1 MPRYRATITVPVPPG
16 EAFAFVSDFRN
27 AATWDPRVS
36 GAEKEPPGPVAVG
49 TRFRLYSP
57 LPGPLAAKELE
68 LPYEVTELS
77 PGERIVLVGKTLLL
91 RYRDE
96 IACAPATAPAAS
108 GDSTRLSYDAV
119 LRLRGPLA
127 LADPL
132 LRRFFRRV
140 GDEAVAGIA
149 RALAAEATRRR
160 EGGTA
165 ARVPDLSRGVTP
177 EAVAAIVAMDDRPV
191 LRNLL
196 ITESY
201 HRIARRLGAMLGG
214 EDVNWCAYAAWAS
227 KTAGVFVREEELH
240 GGLRRVLLS
249 KAPLRRRLRE
259 LHRALTAAEPGAT
272 IYADGDLG
280 PILELTGEIARYIRA
295 GNREVF
301 AELGGAFAAF
311 TEELEGVRE
320 PEPARLEAFLDRFH
334 PGESRP
340 DTVELRDGEAV
351 PAGAACGGAG
361 GGAGGQDLLREA
373 MRAYHDALFETD
385 PKRKAELVLLGSALG
400 GLHEQIRLDPY
411 IRGALDAPVDE
422 LFYSR
427 QNDALAER
435 LGRKTLGEAVQRVL
449 HRHARRLGEELMEAV
464 REVSTFYLMRMQVPG
479 QVLELGEDLPAPA
492 SRRLYPP
499 ALDPIEHPELVA
511 ALERFGAYPLAV
523 SAPGGWLGVKHRV
536 RRAALALA
544 VALRLRPPVA
554 FGSAARDWT
563 DLAERMR
570 YIFVYFRSRQ
580 REARL
585 MEPPFTPEQTA
596 SILEGHVPRGPL

>member
-16 EAFAFVSDFRN
+16 EAFGFVSDFRN
-27 AATWDPRVS
+27 AGEWDPRVS

-57 LPGPLAAKELE
+57 LPGPLAAKEIE

-77 PGERIVLVGKTLLL
+77 PGERIVLVGETRLL

-96 IACAPATAPAAS
+96 IAFAPAGAGGA
-108 GDSTRLSYDAV
+108 TRLSYDAL
-119 LRLRGPLA
+119 LRLRGPLGVF
-127 LADPL
+127 DPF
-132 LRRFFRRV
+132 LRRFFRKV
-140 GDEAVAGIA
+140 GDEAVAGIG
-149 RALAAEATRRR
+149 RALAAEARRRR
-160 EGGTA
+160 EGGAA

-227 KTAGVFVREEELH
+227 KTAGVFLREEELH
-240 GGLRRVLLS
+240 VGLRRMLLA

-259 LHRALTAAEPGAT
+259 LHRALTAADPEAT

-280 PILELTGEIARYIRA
+280 PILELTGEIARFIRA

-301 AELGGAFAAF
+301 AELGSAFAAF
-311 TEELEGVRE
+311 TEEFEGVRE
-320 PEPARLEAFLDRFH
+320 ADPARLEAFLDRFH

-340 DTVELRDGEAV
+340 DTVELRGSEVV
-351 PAGAACGGAG
+351 PVDSAG

-385 PKRKAELVLLGSALG
+385 PKRQAELVLLGSALG
-400 GLHEQIRLDPY
+400 GLHEQTRLDPY

-435 LGRKTLGEAVQRVL
+435 LGRKTLGEAVQGVL

-479 QVLELGEDLPAPA
+479 QVLELGEDLPAPS
-492 SRRLYPP
+492 SRRLYPA
-499 ALDPIEHPELVA
+499 ALDPIEHPELAA
-511 ALERFGAYPLAV
+511 ALGRFGAYPLAV
-523 SAPGGWLGVKHRV
+523 AAPGGWLGVKHRA
-536 RRAALALA
+536 RRAALALL

-554 FGSAARDWT
+554 FGSAARDWS
-563 DLAERMR
+563 DLTERMR

>member
-1 MPRYRATITVPVPPG
+1 MASDRARTDVP
-16 EAFAFVSDFRN
+16 E
-27 AATWDPRVS
+27 
-36 GAEKEPPGPVAVG
+36 EP
-49 TRFRLYSP
+49 
-57 LPGPLAAKELE
+57 
-68 LPYEVTELS
+68 
-77 PGERIVLVGKTLLL
+77 
-91 RYRDE
+91 
-96 IACAPATAPAAS
+96 
-108 GDSTRLSYDAV
+108 
-119 LRLRGPLA
+119 
-127 LADPL
+127 
-132 LRRFFRRV
+132 
-140 GDEAVAGIA
+140 
-149 RALAAEATRRR
+149 
-160 EGGTA
+160 

-214 EDVNWCAYAAWAS
+214 EDVSWSAYAAWAS
-227 KTAGVFVREEELH
+227 KAAGAFIREEELH
-240 GGLRRVLLS
+240 VGLRRLLLS

-259 LHRALTAAEPGAT
+259 LHRALTAADPEAT

-280 PILELTGEIARYIRA
+280 PILELTGEIAAYIRA

-301 AELGGAFAAF
+301 AELGSAFAAF

-320 PEPARLEAFLDRFH
+320 PDPARLEAFLGRFR

-340 DTVELRDGEAV
+340 DVVELRDGEVV
-351 PAGAACGGAG
+351 PVEGGV
-361 GGAGGQDLLREA
+361 GGQGFLRQA

-385 PKRKAELVLLGSALG
+385 PKRKAELVLLGSAMG

-427 QNDALAER
+427 QNDALAQR
-435 LGRKTLGEAVQRVL
+435 LKRKTLGDAVQGVL
-449 HRHARRLGEELMEAV
+449 HRHTRRLGEELMEAV
-464 REVSTFYLMRMQVPG
+464 REVSTFYLMRMEVPG
-479 QVLELGEDLPAPA
+479 QVLELGEDLPAPLT
-492 SRRLYPP
+492 RRLYPE
-499 ALDPIEHPELVA
+499 ALDPLEHPELVA

-523 SAPGGWLGVKHRV
+523 SAPDGWLGVKHRV
-536 RRAALALA
+536 RRAALALL

-554 FGSAARDWT
+554 FGSAARDWS

-585 MEPPFTPEQTA
+585 MEPPFSPAQTA
-596 SILEGHVPRGPL
+596 AILEGHVPRGRL